1 MGSSLVKS
9 STFFDSLPGTQSPYH
24 VVMVGLDSAG
34 KTTVLYRLKLDSY
47 LNTVPTIGFNCEKI
61 KGVKGKSKGV
71 NFVVWDVGGQEK
83 LRPLWKSYTRHTDG
97 IIFVIDSLDEEKFE
111 EAKIELMRIIRSHSS
126 TSENAPPL
134 LILANKQ
141 DLPNCKEPEELQ
153 NILNLNDLLH
163 LNIYYYIQSTCAI
176 TGEGLDDGIEILYE
190 MILKRKKLKK
200 KNKK

>member
-9 STFFDSLPGTQSPYH
+9 TTSTFFDSLPGTQSPYH
-24 VVMVGLDSAG
+24 IVMVGLDSAG

-71 NFVVWDVGGQEK
+71 NFIVWDVGGQEK

-111 EAKIELMRIIRSHSS
+111 EAKIELMRIIRSH
-126 TSENAPPL
+126 TTTNENTPPL

-163 LNIYYYIQSTCAI
+163 YNILLHSVCVCNYRGRT
-176 TGEGLDDGIEILYE
+176 
-190 MILKRKKLKK
+190 
-200 KNKK
+200 

>member
-1 MGSSLVKS
+1 MHL
-9 STFFDSLPGTQSPYH
+9 
-24 VVMVGLDSAG
+24 VMVGLDSAG

-71 NFVVWDVGGQEK
+71 NFIVWDVGGQEK

-111 EAKIELMRIIRSHSS
+111 EAKIELMRIIRSH
-126 TSENAPPL
+126 TGDTTPPL

-141 DLPNCKEPEELQ
+141 DLPNCKEPDELQ
-153 NILNLNDLLH
+153 NILSLNDLLH
-163 LNIYYYIQSTCAI
+163 YNIYYHIQSACAI

-200 KNKK
+200 KSKK